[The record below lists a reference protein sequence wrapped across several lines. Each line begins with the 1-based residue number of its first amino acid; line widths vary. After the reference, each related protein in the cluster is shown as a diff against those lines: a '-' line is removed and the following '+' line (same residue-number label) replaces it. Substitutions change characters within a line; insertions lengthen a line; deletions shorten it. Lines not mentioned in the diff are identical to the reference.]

1 MIISR
6 TPLRISLGG
15 GGTDLPSFY
24 ENHGGGFL
32 VAAAIDKYVYLALHK
47 NFEEKYLLKY
57 SEIENVENLEQIRH
71 PMIKEVLRDLG
82 APTGVEITSIAD
94 IPAGT
99 GLGSSGSFGVG
110 LIKALTMY
118 QRRVFSNEWIAQ
130 RACEIEIDHLN
141 EPVGKQDQYIAA
153 IGGLTAFEFMPDGKV
168 EVTPVNM
175 SETNRRDFE
184 ESLILF
190 FTGVRR
196 SASDELRTMAK
207 EATSMTS
214 TSENLKAVRDV
225 GYRAF
230 QTLVDGAI
238 DDFGRLL
245 NEQWKLKYHRQPSEI
260 HNWVDAV
267 IDDGINAGAFGGKLI
282 GAGGGGFLLF
292 STDKKA
298 KLRAALKTHNLIEV
312 PIAIDYEGSSTIKGW

>member
-71 PMIKEVLRDLG
+71 PMIREVLRDLG

-118 QRRVFSNEWIAQ
+118 QRRVFSNEWIAE
-130 RACEIEIDHLN
+130 RACEIEIDHLK

-153 IGGLTAFEFMPDGKV
+153 IGGLTAFEFKPDGKV

-214 TSENLKAVRDV
+214 TSENLKAVREA

-238 DDFGRLL
+238 DDFGRQL
-245 NEQWKLKYHRQPSEI
+245 NEQWKLKFHRQPSEI
-260 HNWVDAV
+260 HNWVDSV
-267 IDDGINAGAFGGKLI
+267 IDDGIHAGAFGGKLI